1 MIFLGVFQEIM
12 HLIHAKGNTI
22 ILTMEAGVDGTKML
36 MNLVKNCI
44 C

>member
-12 HLIHAKGNTI
+12 HLTHVKGNTI
-22 ILTMEAGVDGTKML
+22 ILTMEVGVVGTKML
-36 MNLVKNCI
+36 MSSVKNCI